1 MAPTWR
7 LVQPWWDCDCMMSS
21 LSFLQNPLKVDFLAD
36 LYTSGSE
43 ECQNRTLQ
51 LICLGYL
58 NNYLCVLIR
67 YLYWLIERAGGRVYT
82 DRQPSQYD
90 HLPPACHVSRGRQR
104 HSGVLAPGD
113 WPQGHWRS
121 GNGHLLDYLVLVL
134 CHGKSWARTILIRFH
149 IIFAWIKLRFHI
161 FVIAIRKM
169 FHYYIAK

>member
-36 LYTSGSE
+36 LFVPVR
-43 ECQNRTLQ
+43 QNNVK
-51 LICLGYL
+51 IGPY
-58 NNYLCVLIR
+58 NKNYLCVPIR

-90 HLPPACHVSRGRQR
+90 HLPPACHVSRRRQR

-113 WPQGHWRS
+113 RPQGHRRS
-121 GNGHLLDYLVLVL
+121 GEGHLLDYLGLVL
-134 CHGKSWARTILIRFH
+134 CHGKSWAQTILIRFH

-161 FVIAIRKM
+161 FVIDIRKI
-169 FHYYIAK
+169 FHYYVAK